1 MLPSSLNGPRSTTIL
16 SWFQLSRHD
25 STLSTVFLFAA
36 VAHQRLNYLTKRKTA
51 DILTPQ
57 NNEMLIFLELESIK
71 RINEAMQNPSRALS
85 DAVINSVGCLVNNS
99 WDKTM
104 WDENL
109 RSPFQSPLRRLQL
122 LDTLGSLSPNPVHYS
137 GLAQMIK
144 LREGLEQTE
153 LPGLAP
159 ILS

>member
-1 MLPSSLNGPRSTTIL
+1 ML
-16 SWFQLSRHD
+16 
-25 STLSTVFLFAA
+25 VFL
-36 VAHQRLNYLTKRKTA
+36 
-51 DILTPQ
+51 
-57 NNEMLIFLELESIK
+57 ESESIK
-71 RINEAMQNPSRALS
+71 RINEAMQNPARALS
-85 DAVINSVGCLVNNS
+85 DAVITSVGCLVNNS
-99 WDKTM
+99 WDETM

-109 RSPFQSPLRRLQL
+109 RSPFQSPLRGLQL
-122 LDTLGSLSPNPVHYS
+122 LDTIGSLLPNPVHHS